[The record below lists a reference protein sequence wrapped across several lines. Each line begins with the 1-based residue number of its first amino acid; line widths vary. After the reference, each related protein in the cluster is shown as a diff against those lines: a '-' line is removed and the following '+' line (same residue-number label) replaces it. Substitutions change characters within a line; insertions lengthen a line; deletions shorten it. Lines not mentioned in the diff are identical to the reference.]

1 MVRCIYESLA
11 LKYRMTVES
20 IESLQNRKVSVINVV
35 GGGTKDHFLSQM
47 TADACGKHVTAG
59 PEEATAIGNLM
70 MQAIAAGEVKDLG
83 EAREVVAASFDPKE
97 YEPCTDR
104 AAWDDAFGRF
114 QAIC

>member
-1 MVRCIYESLA
+1 M
-11 LKYRMTVES
+11 
-20 IESLQNRKVSVINVV
+20 NRFRTAKVSVINVV

-104 AAWDDAFGRF
+104 AAWDDAFGQIPGNLLTKF
-114 QAIC
+114 VTFHKPVAQD